1 MAASVS
7 NGEGP
12 NEKRSKVI
20 NELLTQKLLKLDTI
34 QGDEEIRKSRKAQVR
49 LCKRSAW
56 LVAWLET

>member
-12 NEKRSKVI
+12 NEKRSRLI

-34 QGDEEIRKSRKAQVR
+34 QGDEEIRKSRKAQVSFASGMAG
-49 LCKRSAW
+49 CMA
-56 LVAWLET
+56 